1 MALLEVRR
9 LEKWYGSRKVVDG
22 VSFEVNPGE
31 VVGLLGPNGAG
42 KTTSF
47 RMATGQITPNGG
59 TVIFNG
65 EDVTDL
71 PMYRRA
77 RLGMGYLSQEQSI
90 FRKLTVE
97 QNLLA
102 ILEALPRSRTLG
114 RRLTRAERWQRTEAA
129 LTRFNL
135 LQVRKNVAAK
145 CSGGEKRRLEIA
157 RCLVCEPLLI
167 LLDEPFAAVDPKT
180 TEDIRRNVRDLAN
193 HGIGILLTD
202 HNVREVV
209 KTADRIYLIVEG
221 KVVCHGTP
229 AELIRD
235 PVAIDAYLGSTFEDD
250 VLMARVAG
258 FKSARSDGDEPD
270 AGSLAQL
277 TPAEPPGGPA
287 AGPAAAPVDDGEEPA
302 DDGPIPLGPDVWSS
316 ETHGEP
322 PPPRVPPTRPAAR
335 APAPPPTEPAP
346 VLADNTL
353 PTSPTPSTAIPA
365 APAPVPK
372 LSGGVQQL
380 LEQEKMR
387 RLVEQLR
394 DRDQMPAAWHE
405 LAGRGTAAVPILLEA
420 LERRE
425 LEVRHLAFRL
435 LESVTGEQLAFQSD
449 APEEVRL
456 RQVAYLRARLEKRAG

>member
-1 MALLEVRR
+1 MALLEVRG

-47 RMATGQITPNGG
+47 RMATGQIAPNGG
-59 TVIFNG
+59 TVYFAG
-65 EDVTDL
+65 EDVTDR

-97 QNLLA
+97 KNLLA
-102 ILEALPRSRTLG
+102 ILEALPKSRTLG

-129 LTRFNL
+129 LARFNL
-135 LQVRKNVAAK
+135 QAVRKNVAAR

-180 TEDIRRNVRDLAN
+180 TEDIRNNVRDLAN
-193 HGIGILLTD
+193 QGIGILLTD

-221 KVVCHGTP
+221 QVVCHGTP
-229 AELIRD
+229 EQLIHD
-235 PVAIDAYLGSTFEDD
+235 PVAIDAYLGTTFEDD

-258 FKSARSDGDEPD
+258 FTSPPPRRDEPPEPD
-270 AGSLAQL
+270 AG
-277 TPAEPPGGPA
+277 TPAEPPPRPPADGPA
-287 AGPAAAPVDDGEEPA
+287 DTRPEDAEAETPPELE
-302 DDGPIPLGPDVWSS
+302 PIPLDPKVWPDSPA
-316 ETHGEP
+316 P
-322 PPPRVPPTRPAAR
+322 PQAPTRPAAR
-335 APAPPPTEPAP
+335 SRPPAPPPTAPAP
-346 VLADNTL
+346 VLADNGYPAPR
-353 PTSPTPSTAIPA
+353 PTAASIPA
-365 APAPVPK
+365 APAAPAK

-380 LEQEKMR
+380 LEHEKMR

-394 DRDQMPAAWHE
+394 DRNHMPTAWHE
-405 LAGRGTAAVPILLEA
+405 LAGRGTSAVPVLLEA

-425 LEVRHLAFRL
+425 MEIRHLAFRL
-435 LESVTGEQLAFQSD
+435 LESVTGEQLTFQSD
-449 APEEVRL
+449 APEDVRL
-456 RQVAYLRARLEKRAG
+456 RQVAYLRAKLERRAS